1 MSHKD
6 TMNILK
12 DHDSKGYIDNI
23 IVNDIEKVFG

>member
-12 DHDSKGYIDNI
+12 DHGSKGYIDNI